1 MKTLLLL
8 TLVVASSWGLGF
20 SSNPPTGSET
30 SEYLRKYDAYYI
42 GDREEG
48 KNLYLTF
55 DAGYENGYT
64 SSILD
69 TLNKLNVPATFFLV
83 GHYIETETEL
93 VQRMEQEGHIVANH
107 TVSHKNM
114 PSLSKEAFTEE
125 LLGFEQLYPSLGKYY
140 RPPKGT
146 YNENNL
152 KWAKELGYKTIF
164 WSLAYVD
171 WDDNNQP
178 THEYAFN
185 KLLPRLHDGAIILL
199 HNTSKTNMEILEEF
213 ILKAREQ
220 GYEFK
225 SLDSLRVH

>member
-1 MKTLLLL
+1 MKKFLLL
-8 TLVVASSWGLGF
+8 TLIIAQSWGLGF
-20 SSNPPTGSET
+20 SSMPPTGSKT
-30 SEYLRKYDAYYI
+30 QEYLNEYDAYYI
-42 GDREEG
+42 GEG

-64 SSILD
+64 ESILN
-69 TLNKLNVPATFFLV
+69 TLKKLSVPATFFLV
-83 GHYIETETEL
+83 GNYIETETDL
-93 VQRMEQEGHIVANH
+93 ISRMEQEGHIIANH
-107 TVSHKNM
+107 TMHHKDM
-114 PSLSKEAFTEE
+114 TTLSKEQFTKE
-125 LLGFEQLYPSLGKYY
+125 LTDLEAIYPNVGKYY

-146 YNENNL
+146 FNENNL

-171 WDDNNQP
+171 WNDENQP
-178 THEYAFN
+178 THQYAFD

-220 GYEFK
+220 GYEFR
-225 SLDSLRVH
+225 SLDELAVG